1 MGGVG
6 DLEATL
12 ERGEEGDDVLELMA
26 SSVSGKKRELGRM
39 SDRGK
44 QSWGF
49 QVMVVA
55 VESGVACCDER
66 VRGGRG
72 DCN

>member
-26 SSVSGKKRELGRM
+26 SSVS

-44 QSWGF
+44 HSWRI

-55 VESGVACCDER
+55 VESGVGCCGER
-66 VRGGRG
+66 ARGGRG

>member
-26 SSVSGKKRELGRM
+26 SSVSRKE
-39 SDRGK
+39 S
-44 QSWGF
+44 
-49 QVMVVA
+49 
-55 VESGVACCDER
+55 ESGE
-66 VRGGRG
+66 
-72 DCN
+72 